1 MAKVAGIAISA
12 TIALGAFAPV
22 ASAVTVAELQ
32 AQINAL
38 MAQLSSLQGG
48 ASVGTTFTM
57 DMTIGSTGAQV
68 SALQQV
74 LVSNGYLVMPSGVA
88 MGYFGSLTKAAVMK
102 WQAAH
107 GVPAT
112 GFVGPLTRASLNGSA
127 GATGT
132 VPGTTI
138 GGTVGVITTPG
149 VEGSLTVIRAAA
161 PAAGNKLYEGSS
173 KVAVLGIELEAKT
186 SDIKVERVKIDL
198 DEVGGSNSDQDL
210 YRKIAQRIYIMDGST
225 VLASMD
231 LSTATV
237 VEDGTD
243 RFITLAGFG
252 YVVPK
257 NTKRVLTVALDAR
270 SNWDSAF
277 DGDSWTL
284 GIPSDGIRGVDGAG
298 VNQYGPTTGFT
309 NSFTSEGE
317 LADSATLT
325 VSTNSGTVQ
334 DSVVIAASGS
344 SENEK
349 DGVELLKADFR
360 AEKDAVTLTDLV
372 VDLVK
377 TGSGAAST
385 TAAYL
390 YDGSTL
396 LDSTT
401 VLNYSGNGIVFDNID
416 YVIPR
421 DTTKTLTVKVDV
433 RLANGTATIFTAD
446 IDTADVT
453 SENSNGTSITESG
466 SAQGE
471 SVTVRNVGLEYTLL
485 SKNLTRTAAA
495 GVAGATSTAQADF
508 VVRIKAV
515 GNAIEIGDS
524 ASTTFAFA
532 GGFPSG
538 AAGTSTIIYRG
549 GVSALTDGVVY
560 VSSSTAI
567 TIPSGLAA
575 STGSN
580 SWVLSEGSTV
590 DIPVSYVFNGRSGN
604 TGVLG
609 SGAEIPV
616 GLYAVGLER
625 LNWSSSVTG
634 RQSDNFMSGNSA
646 WRTNTVTM
654 P

>member
-1 MAKVAGIAISA
+1 MITKNIAKVGLSLAIGLSMVTPA
-12 TIALGAFAPV
+12 A
-22 ASAVTVAELQ
+22 AVTVAELQ

-38 MAQLSSLQGG
+38 MAQLSALQGG
-48 ASVGTTFTM
+48 SASTMSFTM
-57 DMTIGSTGAQV
+57 DLTVGSSGAQV

-74 LVSNGYLVMPSGVA
+74 LVSNGYLVMPAGVA
-88 MGYFGSLTKAAVMK
+88 MGYFGSLTKSAVMK
-102 WQAAH
+102 WQAAV
-107 GVPAT
+107 GLPAT
-112 GFVGPLTRASLNGSA
+112 GFFGPMSRAKLNGSA

-132 VPGTTI
+132 VPGTTV

-149 VEGSLTVIRAAA
+149 VEGTLTVSRAAS
-161 PAAGNKLYEGSS
+161 PASGIKLNEGAM

-198 DEVGGSNSDQDL
+198 DNASGGGSDQDL
-210 YRKIAQRIYIMDGST
+210 YRKIAQKIYIMDGST

-237 VEDGTD
+237 VEDGSD
-243 RFITLAGFG
+243 RFVTLSGLS

-257 NTKRVLTVALDAR
+257 DSKKVLTVALDAR
-270 SNWDSAF
+270 SNWDSTF
-277 DGDSWTL
+277 DDDTWTL
-284 GIPSDGIRGVDGAG
+284 GVPMEGVRGVDGAG
-298 VNQYGPTTGFT
+298 VNQYGPSTAFT
-309 NSFTSEGE
+309 NTFETDGE

-334 DSVVIAASGS
+334 DSVVIAASGA

-349 DGVELLKADFR
+349 DGIELLKFDVR
-360 AEKDAVTLTDLV
+360 AEKDAVTLTDLI

-377 TGSGAAST
+377 TGSGGAT
-385 TAAYL
+385 TTSAYL

-396 LDSTT
+396 VDSAT
-401 VLNYSGNGIVFDNID
+401 VLNHAAQSVVFDDID
-416 YVIPR
+416 YTISK
-421 DTTKTLTVKVDV
+421 DSTKTLTVKVDV
-433 RLANGTATIFTAD
+433 RTANGTATVFTAD
-446 IDTADVT
+446 IDAVDVAA
-453 SENSNGTSITESG
+453 ENSNGTTVTASG

-485 SKNLTRTAAA
+485 SKSIARTAGA

-515 GNAIEIGDS
+515 GNAIDIGDS

-532 GGFPSG
+532 GGWPSA
-538 AAGTSTIIYRG
+538 AAGTSTVIYRG
-549 GVSALTDGVVY
+549 GAVSAEANN

-575 STGSN
+575 SSGANTWTLG
-580 SWVLSEGSTV
+580 EGNTV
-590 DIPVSYVFNGRSGN
+590 DIPVSFVFNGRTN
-604 TGVLG
+604 L
-609 SGAEIPV
+609 GAELPV
-616 GLYAVGLER
+616 GAYAVGLER

-634 RQSDNFMSGNSA
+634 RQSDTFMAGNSA
-646 WRTNTVTM
+646 WRTSTVTM